1 MKTCLIIGK
10 PNAGKTLF
18 LLNFAEYI
26 GLKKVKIEHT
36 KINHKVDTK
45 EYDLEEAKKILS
57 SPIPYKTQCLQSIK
71 LEIHMIKGKKEIIMM
86 DSSGFTDGIHKD
98 IQIRRAMAQTLE
110 QIQNSHVIFHVFD
123 LTDDHI
129 EEVDEQLAK
138 YGMTQGGYV
147 ILGNKIDL
155 LDRKDEIIKFQRK
168 FINHYVIPIS
178 ALTKEGFREVKSYV
192 CRRL

>member
-18 LLNFAEYI
+18 LLSFAEYI
-26 GLKKVKIEHT
+26 GLKKVNIEFNR
-36 KINHKVDTK
+36 INNKTYTK
-45 EYDLEEAKKILS
+45 EYDLDEAKKILS
-57 SPIPYKTQCLQSIK
+57 SEIPYKTTCLQSIK
-71 LEIHMIKGKKEIIMM
+71 LNIPMIKGKKEITMM

-98 IQIRRAMAQTLE
+98 VQIRRAMAQTLE
-110 QIQNSHVIFHVFD
+110 QIQNRHVIFHLFD
-123 LTDDHI
+123 ITDDHI
-129 EEVDEQLAK
+129 EQVDEQLAK
-138 YGMTQGGYV
+138 YGMTQSGYV
-147 ILGNKIDL
+147 ILANKIDL

-178 ALTKEGFREVKSYV
+178 ARTKEGFREVKSYV